1 MLGPIFILVG
11 AAMFAIWLFLRKKAK
26 ATGQWPSTRG
36 RVVASDV
43 YRHPDTE
50 NGPGSEDVR
59 VAYDYEVAG
68 ATLRGNRVSLSGSGS
83 GTTKAKL
90 ARYQPGTEVDVFYDP
105 QKPASAVLERKLP
118 GNLVLFPIVG
128 TVFFIVG
135 AAITL
140 SGI

>member
-1 MLGPIFILVG
+1 MFGPMFIVLGVG
-11 AAMFAIWLFLRKKAK
+11 MFAIWYFLRNKAK

-36 RVVASDV
+36 RVVAADV
-43 YRHPDTE
+43 YRRPDTE
-50 NGPGSEDVR
+50 NGSGTEDVR

-68 ATLRGNRVSLSGSGS
+68 ATLRGNRISVGGSGS

-90 ARYQPGTEVDVFYDP
+90 ARYQPGTEVDVFYNP

-118 GNLVLFPIVG
+118 GNLILFPIVG

-135 AAITL
+135 VAITL